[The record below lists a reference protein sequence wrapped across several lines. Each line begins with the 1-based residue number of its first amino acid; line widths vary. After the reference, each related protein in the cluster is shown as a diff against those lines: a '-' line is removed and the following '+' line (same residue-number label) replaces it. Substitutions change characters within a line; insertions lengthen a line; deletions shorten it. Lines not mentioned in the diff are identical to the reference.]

1 MKRPIDPKP
10 IHLKEDCEPQPEPQL
25 KDAAVDCVEEASQ
38 ESFPASDPPSW
49 TVSTGEKGSNTEPDS
64 PKTNPNTLRCTTSFL
79 TQERGEIGGVCGELQ
94 PDPKE
99 EYVPSDKEKET
110 GGEG

>member
-1 MKRPIDPKP
+1 MKREINPKRN
-10 IHLKEDCEPQPEPQL
+10 EEPESQPNE
-25 KDAAVDCVEEASQ
+25 AAFDCVEEASQ

-49 TVSTGEKGSNTEPDS
+49 TVSTGEKGSNTEQDS
-64 PKTNPNTLRCTTSFL
+64 PKANPQTWGCTTSFL
-79 TQERGEIGGVCGELQ
+79 MQERGEIGGVCGELQ

-99 EYVPSDKEKET
+99 EYVQPDKEKEA